1 MTTTTRQPNR
11 AKEVTALTGL
21 ISGAKKRLTGV
32 TQVTLA
38 GATITIAVLL
48 SDLQGL
54 LDQIAGVEAARA
66 AFQSKL
72 EAFNTQAPAV
82 RALASAFTAFVRV
95 TFGNQADVLGDFAMA
110 PRKTPP
116 PKTLEQ
122 KQAAAAK
129 ALATRKARGTTGPK
143 AKLKITGTVAP
154 ATAPATPAAATGP
167 AAAATTTANAATPPK
182 P

>member
-38 GATITIAVLL
+38 GATITLAVLL

-72 EAFNTQAPAV
+72 EALNTQAPVV

-95 TFGNQADVLGDFAMA
+95 TFGKQADVLGDFALA
-110 PRKTPP
+110 PRKVPP

-122 KQAAAAK
+122 KQAIAAK
-129 ALATRKARGTTGPK
+129 ALATREARGTVGPK
-143 AKLKITGTVAP
+143 AKKAITGTVAP
-154 ATAPATPAAATGP
+154 ATTPVTPTAPAAPAAP
-167 AAAATTTANAATPPK
+167 VATTTATPPK